1 VPPILQ
7 ALKSLPPLIAAASRT
22 SAPDLAVTLL
32 KQLQLP
38 LSSSA
43 TTTTTTAA
51 STKRAYDVF
60 DHLQIFPGD
69 KRQHFTKLHK
79 ATGIAYEEML
89 FFDDEG
95 RNRNVE
101 QLGVC
106 FWLVVDG
113 VTRAEVD
120 RGVQEWRRR
129 RKMVARGGDGEG
141 GADGAVYGG

>member
-1 VPPILQ
+1 MPPILQ
-7 ALKSLPPLIAAASRT
+7 ALKSLPPLIAAASR
-22 SAPDLAVTLL
+22 SLAPDLAVTLL

-38 LSSSA
+38 LSSSS
-43 TTTTTTAA
+43 TSTTTAA

-60 DHLQIFPGD
+60 DHLQIFSGD
-69 KRQHFTKLHK
+69 KRQHFAKLHK

-101 QLGVC
+101 QVGVC
-106 FWLVVDG
+106 FWLVMDG

-129 RKMVARGGDGEG
+129 RKVVARGGDGEG
-141 GADGAVYGG
+141 GVDGAVYGG